1 MKIIA
6 VDDEQ
11 LALQNLVTMLK
22 RVEAAAEIVSFSDS
36 QEALSY
42 LAENQADIVFLDIEM
57 GELNGIALAVKCKEL
72 CSTIN
77 IIFVTGYSQ
86 YMQTA
91 FQLHV
96 SGYLMKPVRE
106 KDLREE
112 LDNLRFPLPHIPEH
126 RVRIQ
131 TFV

>member
-57 GELNGIALAVKCKEL
+57 GELNGIALAVKMCY
-72 CSTIN
+72 
-77 IIFVTGYSQ
+77 TG
-86 YMQTA
+86 
-91 FQLHV
+91 
-96 SGYLMKPVRE
+96 K
-106 KDLREE
+106 
-112 LDNLRFPLPHIPEH
+112 NLRAFPARRPFYEKKEGVPWHSSTN
-126 RVRIQ
+126 RCCWRKCSSG
-131 TFV
+131 

>member
-57 GELNGIALAVKCKEL
+57 PERDGFWLAE
-72 CSTIN
+72 
-77 IIFVTGYSQ
+77 
-86 YMQTA
+86 
-91 FQLHV
+91 QL
-96 SGYLMKPVRE
+96 GMP
-106 KDLREE
+106 
-112 LDNLRFPLPHIPEH
+112 
-126 RVRIQ
+126 
-131 TFV
+131 

>member
-42 LAENQADIVFLDIEM
+42 LAENQADIVFLDNEM
-57 GELNGIALAVKCKEL
+57 
-72 CSTIN
+72 
-77 IIFVTGYSQ
+77 
-86 YMQTA
+86 
-91 FQLHV
+91 
-96 SGYLMKPVRE
+96 
-106 KDLREE
+106 
-112 LDNLRFPLPHIPEH
+112 
-126 RVRIQ
+126 
-131 TFV
+131 